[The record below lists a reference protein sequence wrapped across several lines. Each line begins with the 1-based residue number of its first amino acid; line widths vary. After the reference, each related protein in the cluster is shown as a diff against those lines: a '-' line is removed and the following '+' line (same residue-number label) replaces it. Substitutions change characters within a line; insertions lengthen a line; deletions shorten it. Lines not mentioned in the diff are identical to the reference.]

1 VTAPGTAVV
10 APFPR
15 ERSKKARAR
24 ARAERWSLTEIGAF
38 AASVFMMLTFSQGWE
53 LPLVGGGDETAHSE
67 LLRNL
72 FLPAYAAGVF
82 LMALTPLSL
91 ARGLI
96 RQPFLI
102 ALVAVACISW
112 FWSVSPD
119 QTSRRIFALVFTTL
133 GGAVLAARY
142 SWARLAEVLGA
153 CFAILAVASLITG
166 LFVPSIGRMT
176 DIFPGAWRGLW
187 EEKNAFGDNM
197 AMGAAICAAAALFN
211 PRRAGLWWSVALLSF
226 LLVVMSTSKTS
237 LISVVLAGGALG
249 LVWAVRRGPAAG
261 VAATWSAVAALL
273 MIAAVMF
280 FASDLIFG
288 ILGKDATL
296 TGRTQIW
303 AAVMRQIDQ
312 RPWLG
317 FGYAAIW
324 DEAPGQWGPL
334 AWIVHDAGFR
344 PHHAHNAWL
353 EQWLALGVP
362 GLAAWACLFGQT
374 LVANIVTLYRDKGAY
389 LALPFFVVFAL
400 TSLTES
406 IAVQYNDM
414 RWVLFVALA
423 VKLALPDPAKRRP
436 AAAPSAEARRAL
448 GHRHRL
454 EAVR

>member
-1 VTAPGTAVV
+1 MTAVV
-10 APFPR
+10 APFPPSR
-15 ERSKKARAR
+15 VRHPSRAGR
-24 ARAERWSLTEIGAF
+24 ANAERWSLTEICAF
-38 AASVFMMLTFSQGWE
+38 SAAVFMLLTYSQGWE
-53 LPLVGGGDETAHSE
+53 LPLVGGGDETQHSE

-82 LMALTPLSL
+82 LVALTPLNL

-102 ALVAVACISW
+102 ALVLVAALSW

-142 SWARLAEVLGA
+142 SWARLAEALGA
-153 CFAILAVASLITG
+153 CFAILAVICLFTG
-166 LFVPSIGRMT
+166 LFVPSIGRMA
-176 DIFPGAWRGLW
+176 DIFPGSWRGVW

-197 AMGAAICAAAALFN
+197 AMGAAICAAAALLN
-211 PRRAGLWWSVALLSF
+211 PRRAGFWWSVALLSF
-226 LLVVMSTSKTS
+226 LLVIMSTSKTS
-237 LISVVLAGGALG
+237 LISVLLAAGALG

-261 VAATWSAVAALL
+261 VAATWAAVAGL
-273 MIAAVMF
+273 MLIGAVVF
-280 FASDLIFG
+280 FASDLVFG
-288 ILGKDATL
+288 LLGKDATL

-344 PHHAHNAWL
+344 PRHAHNAWL
-353 EQWLALGVP
+353 EQWLAIGVP
-362 GLAAWACLFGQT
+362 GLAAWACLFLQT
-374 LVANIVTLYRDKGAY
+374 LVANLAALYREKGAY

-423 VKLALPDPAKRRP
+423 VKLALPDPPKRRAP
-436 AAAPSAEARRAL
+436 AASAQPRGAL
-448 GHRHRL
+448 GYGHRL
-454 EAVR
+454 EVVR

>member
-1 VTAPGTAVV
+1 VTAVV
-10 APFPR
+10 APFPPSR
-15 ERSKKARAR
+15 VRHPAKARR
-24 ARAERWSLTEIGAF
+24 ANAERWSLAEICAF
-38 AASVFMMLTFSQGWE
+38 AAAVFMLVTYSQGWE
-53 LPLVGGGDETAHSE
+53 LPLVGGGDETRHSE

-82 LMALTPLSL
+82 LVALTPLNL
-91 ARGLI
+91 AKGLI

-102 ALVAVACISW
+102 ALVAVAALSW
-112 FWSVSPD
+112 FWSVSPE
-119 QTSRRIFALVFTTL
+119 QTSRRIFALIFTTL

-142 SWARLAEVLGA
+142 SWPRLAEALGA
-153 CFAILAVASLITG
+153 CFAILAVVCLFTG
-166 LFVPSIGRMT
+166 LFVPSIGRMA
-176 DIFPGAWRGLW
+176 DIFPGSWRGVW
-187 EEKNAFGDNM
+187 EEKNALGDNM
-197 AMGAAICAAAALFN
+197 AMGAAICAAAALLN
-211 PRRAGLWWSVALLSF
+211 PRRAGFWWSVALLSM
-226 LLVVMSTSKTS
+226 LLVIMSTSKTS
-237 LISVVLAGGALG
+237 LISLLLAAGALG

-261 VAATWSAVAALL
+261 VAATWAAIAGLMLIGAV
-273 MIAAVMF
+273 VF
-280 FASDLIFG
+280 FASDVVFG

-344 PHHAHNAWL
+344 PRHAHNAWL
-353 EQWLALGVP
+353 EQWLAIGVP

-374 LVANIVTLYRDKGAY
+374 LVANIVALYRDKGAY

-423 VKLALPDPAKRRP
+423 VKLALPDPPKRR
-436 AAAPSAEARRAL
+436 ATASAQPRGPL
-448 GHRHRL
+448 GHGHRL

>member
-1 VTAPGTAVV
+1 MTAVV
-10 APFPR
+10 APFPPSQVR
-15 ERSKKARAR
+15 HPSKARR
-24 ARAERWSLTEIGAF
+24 ANAERWSLTEVCAF
-38 AASVFMMLTFSQGWE
+38 AAAVFMLLTYSQGWE
-53 LPLVGGGDETAHSE
+53 LPLVGGGDETQHSE

-82 LMALTPLSL
+82 LVALTPLNL
-91 ARGLI
+91 AKGLI

-102 ALVAVACISW
+102 ALVGVAAFSW

-119 QTSRRIFALVFTTL
+119 QTSRRIFALIFTTL

-142 SWARLAEVLGA
+142 SWARLAEALGA
-153 CFAILAVASLITG
+153 CFAVLAVVSLVTG

-176 DIFPGAWRGLW
+176 DIFPGSWRGVW

-197 AMGAAICAAAALFN
+197 AMGAAICAAAALLN
-211 PRRAGLWWSVALLSF
+211 PRRAAFWSALALLSF
-226 LLVVMSTSKTS
+226 LLVLMSTSKTS
-237 LISVVLAGGALG
+237 LISVVLAGGALA

-261 VAATWSAVAALL
+261 IAATWAAVAGLAL
-273 MIAAVMF
+273 IGAVVF
-280 FASDLIFG
+280 FASDAVFG
-288 ILGKDATL
+288 LLGKDATL

-303 AAVMRQIDQ
+303 AAVMRQIAQ

-324 DEAPGQWGPL
+324 DETGHWGPL

-344 PHHAHNAWL
+344 PHHSHNAWL
-353 EQWLALGVP
+353 EQWLGLGVP
-362 GLAAWACLFGQT
+362 GLTAWACLFLQT
-374 LVANIVTLYRDKGAY
+374 LVANLVALYREKGAY
-389 LALPFFVVFAL
+389 LALPFFVVFSL

-423 VKLALPDPAKRRP
+423 VKLALPDPPKRRP
-436 AAAPSAEARRAL
+436 AASSAQPRGPL
-448 GHRHRL
+448 GHGHRL

>member
-1 VTAPGTAVV
+1 VTSVV

-15 ERSKKARAR
+15 PAKARV
-24 ARAERWSLTEIGAF
+24 ERRSLTEALAF
-38 AASVFMMLTFSQGWE
+38 AASVFLMLTYSQGWE

-72 FLPAYAAGVF
+72 FLPAYAASVF
-82 LMALTPLSL
+82 VAALTPMNL

-96 RQPFLI
+96 RQPFLL
-102 ALVAVACISW
+102 ALIVVAALSW

-119 QTSRRIFALVFTTL
+119 QTSRRIFALIFTSL
-133 GGAVLAARY
+133 GGAALAARY

-153 CFAILAVASLITG
+153 CFAILAAASLVTG

-176 DIFPGAWRGLW
+176 DIFPGSWRGLW

-197 AMGAAICAAAALFN
+197 AMGAAICAAAALLN
-211 PRRAGLWWSVALLSF
+211 PKRAGVWWSFALLSF
-226 LLVVMSTSKTS
+226 LLVLMSTSKTS
-237 LISVVLAGGALG
+237 LISAVLAAGALF

-261 VAATWSAVAALL
+261 VAASWAAVAGLAL
-273 MIAAVMF
+273 IAAVVF
-280 FASDLIFG
+280 LASDVVFG
-288 ILGKDATL
+288 LLGKDATL

-303 AAVMRQIDQ
+303 AAVMRQIEQ

-324 DEAPGQWGPL
+324 DELPRQWGPL

-344 PHHAHNAWL
+344 PRHAHNAWL
-353 EQWLALGVP
+353 EQWLSLGVP
-362 GLAAWACLFGQT
+362 GLVAWTGLFGQT
-374 LVANIVTLYRDKGAY
+374 LVANVVTLYRDRGAF

-423 VKLALPDPAKRRP
+423 VKLALPDPPKERP
-436 AAAPSAEARRAL
+436 AAPAASADPRGAL
-448 GHRHRL
+448 GHRHRRQP
-454 EAVR
+454 AR

>member
-1 VTAPGTAVV
+1 VTAVV
-10 APFPR
+10 AAFPEGR
-15 ERSKKARAR
+15 TKNARRRQAAR
-24 ARAERWSLTEIGAF
+24 WRLAEICAF
-38 AASVFMMLTFSQGWE
+38 SAAVFMLLSYSQGWE

-82 LMALTPLSL
+82 LLALTPLNL

-96 RQPFLI
+96 RQPFLV
-102 ALVAVACISW
+102 ALVVVAALSW

-133 GGAVLAARY
+133 GGAALAARY
-142 SWARLAEVLGA
+142 SWARLAEALGA
-153 CFAILAVASLITG
+153 CFAILAVVSLFTG

-176 DIFPGAWRGLW
+176 DIFPGSWRGVW

-197 AMGAAICAAAALFN
+197 AMGAAICAAAALLN
-211 PRRAGLWWSVALLSF
+211 PRRAGFWWSFALLCF
-226 LLVVMSTSKTS
+226 LLVLMSTSKTS
-237 LISVVLAGGALG
+237 LISVLLAGGALT
-249 LVWAVRRGPAAG
+249 LVWAVRRGSAAS
-261 VAATWSAVAALL
+261 VAASWAAVAALML
-273 MIAAVMF
+273 IGAVAF
-280 FASDLIFG
+280 FAADVVFG
-288 ILGKDATL
+288 LLGKDATL

-317 FGYAAIW
+317 FGYGAIW
-324 DEAPGQWGPL
+324 DETGAWGPL

-344 PHHAHNAWL
+344 PRHAHNAWL

-362 GLAAWACLFGQT
+362 GLAAWACLYLQT
-374 LVANIVTLYRDKGAY
+374 LVANVVALYRETGAY
-389 LALPFFVVFAL
+389 LALPIFVVFSL

-414 RWVLFVALA
+414 RWVIFVALA
-423 VKLALPDPAKRRP
+423 VKLALPDPPQHRAV
-436 AAAPSAEARRAL
+436 AAPSGEPRRAV

>member
-1 VTAPGTAVV
+1 MTAVI
-10 APFPR
+10 APFPA
-15 ERSKKARAR
+15 ARAGGG
-24 ARAERWSLTEIGAF
+24 ARPATERWSRTEICAF
-38 AASVFMMLTFSQGWE
+38 AAAVFMLLTYSQGWQ

-67 LLRNL
+67 LLRSL

-82 LMALTPLSL
+82 LVALTPLNL

-102 ALVAVACISW
+102 ALVAVAALSW

-119 QTSRRIFALVFTTL
+119 QTSRRVFALVFTTL

-142 SWARLAEVLGA
+142 SWARLAEALGA
-153 CFAILAVASLITG
+153 CFAILAVASLFTG

-187 EEKNAFGDNM
+187 EEKNAFGDNL
-197 AMGAAICAAAALFN
+197 AMGAGVCAAAALLN
-211 PRRAGLWWSVALLSF
+211 PRRAAFWASVALLSF
-226 LLVVMSTSKTS
+226 LLVLMSTSKTS

-249 LVWAVRRGPAAG
+249 LVWMVRRGPAAG
-261 VAATWSAVAALL
+261 VAAAWAAVAGLAL
-273 MIAAVMF
+273 IGAVAF
-280 FASDLIFG
+280 FASDLVFG
-288 ILGKDATL
+288 LLGKDATL

-324 DEAPGQWGPL
+324 DETGNWGPL
-334 AWIVHDAGFR
+334 AWIVHDAGFK

-353 EQWLALGVP
+353 EQWLAIGVP
-362 GLAAWACLFGQT
+362 GLAAWAALFGQT
-374 LVANIVTLYRDKGAY
+374 LIANIVALFRDKGAY

-414 RWVLFVALA
+414 RWVIFVALA
-423 VKLALPDPAKRRP
+423 VKLALPDPPARRAP
-436 AAAPSAEARRAL
+436 RPSAQPGGAL

>member
-1 VTAPGTAVV
+1 VTAVV
-10 APFPR
+10 APFPPSR
-15 ERSKKARAR
+15 VRHPRRAR
-24 ARAERWSLTEIGAF
+24 RSTAQRWSLTEICAF
-38 AASVFMMLTFSQGWE
+38 TAAVFMLVIYSQGWE
-53 LPLVGGGDETAHSE
+53 LPLVGGGDETQHSE

-82 LMALTPLSL
+82 LVALTPLNL
-91 ARGLI
+91 AKGLI

-102 ALVAVACISW
+102 ALVAVAALSW

-119 QTSRRIFALVFTTL
+119 QTSRRIFALIFTTL

-142 SWARLAEVLGA
+142 SWARLAEALGA
-153 CFAILAVASLITG
+153 CFAILAIVCLFTG
-166 LFVPSIGRMT
+166 LFVPSIGRMA
-176 DIFPGAWRGLW
+176 DIFPGSWRGVW

-197 AMGAAICAAAALFN
+197 AMGAAICAAAALLN
-211 PRRAGLWWSVALLSF
+211 PRRAGFWWGVALLSF
-226 LLVVMSTSKTS
+226 LLVIMSTSKTS
-237 LISVVLAGGALG
+237 LISVVLAAGALG

-261 VAATWSAVAALL
+261 VAATWAAVAGL
-273 MIAAVMF
+273 MLIGAVVF
-280 FASDLIFG
+280 FASDVIFG

-303 AAVMRQIDQ
+303 AAIMRQIDQ

-344 PHHAHNAWL
+344 PRHAHNAWL
-353 EQWLALGVP
+353 EQWLAIGVP

-374 LVANIVTLYRDKGAY
+374 LVANVVALYRDKGAY

-423 VKLALPDPAKRRP
+423 VKLALPDPPKRRAP
-436 AAAPSAEARRAL
+436 AASAQPRSAL
-448 GHRHRL
+448 GHGHRL